1 MRYAAIYV
9 LAVSGGNYAVRW
21 ALSRVPDAA
30 RVNVGMAQA
39 GRWIGYL
46 ERLMIL
52 TMILG
57 GSYSAVGFVFAGKA
71 IARFREQ
78 KQTEVLPAGHLRQLC
93 LGGSAGLPGQRQDL
107 DFSCLS
113 S

>member
-1 MRYAAIYV
+1 MIDTVGKYALLYL
-9 LAVSGGNYAVRW
+9 LAVAGGNYAVRW
-21 ALSRVPDAA
+21 VLGRVPEVAGVNEGLA
-30 RVNVGMAQA
+30 RA

-78 KQTEVLPAGHLRQLC
+78 KQTEYYLLGTFTSFAWAVVLGY
-93 LGGSAGLPGQRQDL
+93 LGNAWI
-107 DFSCLS
+107 
-113 S
+113 

>member
-1 MRYAAIYV
+1 VITFVEYALLYLLVIE
-9 LAVSGGNYAVRW
+9 GGNHAVRFVLDQVPGVQDVEPG
-21 ALSRVPDAA
+21 LS
-30 RVNVGMAQA
+30 QA

-71 IARFREQ
+71 IARFRKQ
-78 KQTEVLPAGHLRQLC
+78 KQTEYYLLGTFASFAWAVVLGY
-93 LGGSAGLPGQRQDL
+93 LGNAWI
-107 DFSCLS
+107 
-113 S
+113 

>member
-1 MRYAAIYV
+1 MAVLLMRYAAIYV

-78 KQTEVLPAGHLRQLC
+78 KQTEYYLLGTFASFAWAVVLGY
-93 LGGSAGLPGQRQDL
+93 LGNARI
-107 DFSCLS
+107 
-113 S
+113 